1 VASKHLGHVMFYTVD
16 IESGLMHSNV
26 GKNFYARKKF
36 QCWYWTHSRTILCCI
51 MFHNCTLYSMH
62 TYMSSFC

>member
-1 VASKHLGHVMFYTVD
+1 MCVVCLKSGHLNEIPSKKQRIILTVASKHLGHVTFYTVD

-36 QCWYWTHSRTILCCI
+36 QCSY
-51 MFHNCTLYSMH
+51 
-62 TYMSSFC
+62 

>member
-1 VASKHLGHVMFYTVD
+1 MNEIPSKKQRIILTVASKHLGHVTFYTVD

-36 QCWYWTHSRTILCCI
+36 QCSY
-51 MFHNCTLYSMH
+51 
-62 TYMSSFC
+62 